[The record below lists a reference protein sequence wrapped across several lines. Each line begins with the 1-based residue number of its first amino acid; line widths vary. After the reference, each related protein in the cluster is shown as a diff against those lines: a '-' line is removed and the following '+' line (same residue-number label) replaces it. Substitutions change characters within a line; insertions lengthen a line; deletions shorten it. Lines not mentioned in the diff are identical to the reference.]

1 MYAEWE
7 KQRAVVLI
15 YPHKFCDFKDDLKAV
30 RKVYDEIISNIETEV
45 WLIKHT
51 QDSIRTS
58 FKENVRIIE
67 IDTNDLWAR
76 DSLAIS
82 IKPSKASPKA
92 HLKYTYKNFG
102 FNGWGLKFAADLD
115 NQINAKLACLGFL
128 KDMKTESLILEGGSI
143 DCNSKG
149 DLLTNTQCLLSPNRN
164 PALSKDKIESKLL
177 KELNVKRVH
186 WLSHGFLL
194 GDDTDSHIDT
204 LARFID
210 DETIAYIKCDDPK
223 NVHFKGLELM
233 EQELEALPFK
243 LVALPF
249 CDYVHEGEALPASYV
264 NFLFTEGKL
273 LVPLYGKPSD
283 AKALEVLREALPQ
296 YEVIGINCE
305 ALIRQHGSLHCISMN
320 VH

>member
-7 KQRAVVLI
+7 KQRAIVLI
-15 YPHKFCDFKDDLKAV
+15 YPHKFCDFRDDLKAV
-30 RKVYDEIISNIETEV
+30 RKVYEEIINNLECEV

-51 QDSIRTS
+51 QDSIRAS
-58 FKENVRIIE
+58 FKENVKIIE

-82 IKPSKASPKA
+82 IKPSTTHA
-92 HLKYTYKNFG
+92 KYAYKNFG
-102 FNGWGLKFAADLD
+102 FNGWGLKFASDLD
-115 NQINAKLACLGFL
+115 NQINTQLACLGFL
-128 KDMKTESLILEGGSI
+128 KNMKTESLILEGGSI
-143 DCNSKG
+143 DVNSKG

-164 PALSKDKIESKLL
+164 PALTQKEIESKLL
-177 KELNVKRVH
+177 KELNIKQVY
-186 WLSHGFLL
+186 WLNHGFLL

-210 DETIAYIKCDDPK
+210 DETIAYIKCEDPK

-233 EQELEALPFK
+233 EQELKNLPFK

-249 CDYVHEGEALPASYV
+249 CDYIEDGEALPASYV
-264 NFLFTEGKL
+264 NFLFSGTKL
-273 LVPLYGKPSD
+273 LVPIYNKPSD
-283 AKALEVLREALPQ
+283 DKALKALSEALPN
-296 YEVIGINCE
+296 YKVVGINCE
-305 ALIRQHGSLHCISMN
+305 ALIKQHGSLHCISMN